1 MLVCGIFLL
10 GESGDGGSEGA
21 RLEPESGILGQA
33 EHEVHVLYSLSHST
47 LQQVVDAAHHE
58 QLVLVAFHIH
68 HSLVGVD
75 YLFHVGRSAHHM
87 GECRIAVILLIYIP
101 HLLDGRGAMSVR
113 GHEDASGKAAALGD
127 EEHASIVAW
136 SELLDSL
143 VDLQQVLV
151 CEGLVDGY
159 VVVAPREVGGGT
171 GLLSGSRAACDAVGV
186 YVTADDAG
194 LQRGQQP
201 QLDAGGKASGIGQ
214 MLA

>member
-1 MLVCGIFLL
+1 
-10 GESGDGGSEGA
+10 
-21 RLEPESGILGQA
+21 
-33 EHEVHVLYSLSHST
+33 
-47 LQQVVDAAHHE
+47 
-58 QLVLVAFHIH
+58 
-68 HSLVGVD
+68 
-75 YLFHVGRSAHHM
+75 
-87 GECRIAVILLIYIP
+87 
-101 HLLDGRGAMSVR
+101 MSVR

-136 SELLDSL
+136 SEFLDSL
-143 VDLQQVLV
+143 VDFQQVLV

-171 GLLSGSRAACDAVGV
+171 WLLARSCAACYAVGV
-186 YVTADDAG
+186 YITADDAG